1 MLPYL
6 KNRREGAMSESSDAL
21 RRPSDEEEHKEEK
34 RRKPFELLDAVV
46 ADMMEATISRDPVLL
61 KSALEV
67 LCFYLRHN

>member
-6 KNRREGAMSESSDAL
+6 KNRREGSMSESSDAL
-21 RRPSDEEEHKEEK
+21 RRPSDEDERNDEK
-34 RRKPFELLDAVV
+34 RRQPFELLDAVV
-46 ADMMEATISRDPVLL
+46 DDMMEATIIRDRKLL